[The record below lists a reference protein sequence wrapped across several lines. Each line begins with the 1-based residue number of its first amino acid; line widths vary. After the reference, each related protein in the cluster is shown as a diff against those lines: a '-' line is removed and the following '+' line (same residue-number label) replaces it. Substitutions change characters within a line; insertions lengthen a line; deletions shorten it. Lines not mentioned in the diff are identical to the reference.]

1 MRGDEM
7 IKQKVPE
14 DTSTIQEKGAKGP
27 KESNDLGVC
36 EKAFSPESARLKD
49 KDEPCEDGIQR

>member
-1 MRGDEM
+1 MANKKLSKDTTTKPKDKAKEGDSSE
-7 IKQKVPE
+7 
-14 DTSTIQEKGAKGP
+14 A
-27 KESNDLGVC
+27 LGVC